1 MNKNNKHI
9 ERTQEKRG
17 RLNMNKSDLEYYQKQ
32 LTQAIDKLATLADFD
47 ESTKCIEWKDGK
59 EIHLNKFEVIRET
72 VKEVIDELEVI
83 ELVYFTEL
91 EDELQQRSE

>member
-1 MNKNNKHI
+1 
-9 ERTQEKRG
+9 
-17 RLNMNKSDLEYYQKQ
+17 MNKSDLEYYGEQ
-32 LTQAIDKLATLADFD
+32 LKQAIDKLATLADFD

-59 EIHLNKFEVIRET
+59 EIHLNKYEVIRET
-72 VKEVIDELEVI
+72 VKEVIDELEEI